1 MGFPQ
6 MHCDDD
12 KFYCN
17 ISNHVISENPTGS
30 EKTSKVFAQITICHL
45 VFFAARFNVATRR
58 VLGYFTASATVV
70 VTKYFKIFQNTS
82 KYFKIFQNFKIF
94 HRLDH
99 RGGDKT
105 TIYEGGGKAGGK
117 SSTGKGKAGEGK
129 GRLVGKMGKVQ
140 LEANLC
146 ENDLGSLWHRLAT
159 TATAFAQ
166 VTKQQSMREE
176 AR

>member
-12 KFYCN
+12 KFSCN

-45 VFFAARFNVATRR
+45 VFFGARFNVATR
-58 VLGYFTASATVV
+58 
-70 VTKYFKIFQNTS
+70 
-82 KYFKIFQNFKIF
+82 F
-94 HRLDH
+94 HRLGR
-99 RGGDKT
+99 RGGEKT

-146 ENDLGSLWHRLAT
+146 ENDLGSLWHRLAPT
-159 TATAFAQ
+159 TATAFAKL
-166 VTKQQSMREE
+166 TKQQSMREE

>member
-1 MGFPQ
+1 MT
-6 MHCDDD
+6 
-12 KFYCN
+12 
-17 ISNHVISENPTGS
+17 ISFIVIFQIMLYLKNPTGS

-45 VFFAARFNVATRR
+45 VFFAARFNVATRFG
-58 VLGYFTASATVV
+58 L
-70 VTKYFKIFQNTS
+70 
-82 KYFKIFQNFKIF
+82 F
-94 HRLDH
+94 HRLGH

-105 TIYEGGGKAGGK
+105 TIYEG
-117 SSTGKGKAGEGK
+117 EGK
-129 GRLVGKMGKVQ
+129 RPVGKMGKVQ

-159 TATAFAQ
+159 TTATAFAK